1 MSPIPDI
8 FDRFNHSPRYQ
19 NISGFFDNDQV
30 VVDVII
36 ANPSCFSFLPS
47 ASFQSPTEYANAMKN
62 EQDYLPLLPLKRR
75 TYINLHE
82 IAERQKKKKKKTT
95 LETLSENMN
104 AKL

>member
-1 MSPIPDI
+1 
-8 FDRFNHSPRYQ
+8 
-19 NISGFFDNDQV
+19 
-30 VVDVII
+30 
-36 ANPSCFSFLPS
+36 
-47 ASFQSPTEYANAMKN
+47 MKN